1 MSAATVSSRALRG
14 TVLPTAF
21 LGTIPESSTSI
32 STSTNT
38 AATTTPSTYKR
49 PTSIIPTSRG
59 GTLKSIYTAPEDLA
73 AASRQTMY
81 DSLREEERILQD
93 KWAKRKADQMAPC
106 PADLLWVRHATH
118 PGYRCTGGTH
128 YVSDDM
134 IAEGNPGVYTRR
146 RPPAGLR
153 DEMVPAPGDNI
164 PQGYVGPVRPEQW
177 DSVEERWIY
186 PRWS

>member
-1 MSAATVSSRALRG
+1 
-14 TVLPTAF
+14 VLPTAL
-21 LGTIPESSTSI
+21 LGTIPESGAITI
-32 STSTNT
+32 T
-38 AATTTPSTYKR
+38 ASAYSR
-49 PTSIIPTSRG
+49 PTSVVPTGRLRG
-59 GTLKSIYTAPEDLA
+59 TVLRSVYTAASDLE

-93 KWAKRKADQMAPC
+93 KWAKRKADEMAPC

-128 YVSDDM
+128 YVSDVM

-146 RPPAGLR
+146 RPPSSLVR
-153 DEMVPAPGDNI
+153 EMTPGPNENI
-164 PQGYVGPVRPEQW
+164 PPGYAGPARPEQW
-177 DSVEERWIY
+177 DPVEGRWIY